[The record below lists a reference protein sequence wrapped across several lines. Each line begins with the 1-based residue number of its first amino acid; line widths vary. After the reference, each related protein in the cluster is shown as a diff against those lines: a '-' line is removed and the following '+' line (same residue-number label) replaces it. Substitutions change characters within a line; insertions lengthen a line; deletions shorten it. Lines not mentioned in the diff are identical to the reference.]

1 MSLSNTSIKFIEYML
16 GFFVLLVLGVV
27 DIVKIFFI
35 HSINNP
41 IYIII
46 SLFALF
52 VLSYSEEKYPLNINR
67 INIYNVIKISL
78 VYWISINLIFWV
90 ALLILGRGFY

>member
-1 MSLSNTSIKFIEYML
+1 MSLGNTSIKFIEYML
-16 GFFVLLVLGVV
+16 GLFGYFGLIYNFSYSLV
-27 DIVKIFFI
+27 DIFLL
-35 HSINNP
+35 
-41 IYIII
+41 II

-52 VLSYSEEKYPLNINR
+52 SLTLLRRKYPLKINR

>member
-1 MSLSNTSIKFIEYML
+1 MRLGNTSIKFIEYML
-16 GFFVLLVLGVV
+16 GFFGYFGLYILA
-27 DIVKIFFI
+27 
-35 HSINNP
+35 NP

-52 VLSYSEEKYPLNINR
+52 SLTYSEEKYPLKINR

-78 VYWISINLIFWV
+78 VYWVLSIILNWV
-90 ALLILGRGFY
+90 ALLILGGGFY